1 MTTTIDRAEINRRN
15 SLRST
20 GPKSPEGKQRSK
32 FNAVKHGMSAA
43 TPVLPGEDPD
53 AFRDRLDA
61 WAGALDPGDV
71 VEQFL
76 VERAAAAS
84 WKIERADRFEAAR
97 AAAVVHQAGAEQ
109 HARRREEVDRLGRWL
124 LPHEEGA
131 FDSVL
136 TQMVL
141 DIVAPGIDAAPWRA
155 MLAAGI
161 DRLRPIVD
169 RLESSAEG
177 CAWLLER
184 WAELH
189 EPLRW
194 GFAWNVDQYVR
205 AVRLSGHPP
214 LEMPPEE
221 WGFHMQRRY
230 RVEPQGPLTGGYP
243 ELPKEPTA
251 AHKAEVDAEE
261 CRKLGRQLIKRLPE
275 DEAGVHAALLDLVER
290 TIGRLT
296 ERAAAHAARSEA
308 EAAERME
315 RLGFDAGIEGERLRR
330 YQFGCERS
338 LRGTLDTLLKLRR
351 GGRGQE
357 RSRRWRRGSG
367 PRDSVGAR

>member
-15 SLRST
+15 SIRST
-20 GPKSPEGKQRSK
+20 GPRSPEGKQRSK

-61 WAGALDPGDV
+61 WAGALDPDNV

-97 AAAVVHQAGAEQ
+97 PPPWSTKPGPTQ

-124 LPHEEGA
+124 LPRDEGA

-194 GFAWNVDQYVR
+194 GFAWNDRPVR
-205 AVRLSGHPP
+205 PGRPAVGTSAAGDDRPRTGNSTCRGGIAARPGVPADRWLSGAPHGAVRG
-214 LEMPPEE
+214 
-221 WGFHMQRRY
+221 
-230 RVEPQGPLTGGYP
+230 
-243 ELPKEPTA
+243 
-251 AHKAEVDAEE
+251 
-261 CRKLGRQLIKRLPE
+261 
-275 DEAGVHAALLDLVER
+275 
-290 TIGRLT
+290 
-296 ERAAAHAARSEA
+296 AARRRSTPRN
-308 EAAERME
+308 AASW
-315 RLGFDAGIEGERLRR
+315 AGSWSSACRR
-330 YQFGCERS
+330 TKRGCRRRCWIWSSGRS
-338 LRGTLDTLLKLRR
+338 
-351 GGRGQE
+351 GG
-357 RSRRWRRGSG
+357 
-367 PRDSVGAR
+367 

>member
-15 SLRST
+15 SLKST
-20 GPKSPEGKQRSK
+20 GPKSPEGKRRSK

-61 WAGALDPGDV
+61 WAGALDPDDV

-76 VERAAAAS
+76 VERAAAAVV
-84 WKIERADRFEAAR
+84 EDRAGRPLR
-97 AAAVVHQAGAEQ
+97 GRPRRRRGPQAGAEQ

-124 LPHEEGA
+124 LPNDERP

-141 DIVAPGIDAAPWRA
+141 DIVAPGIDAEPWRA
-155 MLAAGI
+155 MIAAGI

-169 RLESSAEG
+169 RLESTAEG

-194 GFAWNVDQYVR
+194 GFAWNIDQYVR
-205 AVRLSGHPP
+205 AVRLSGHRP
-214 LEMPPEE
+214 LEMPAEE

-230 RVEPQGPLTGGYP
+230 RGEPQGPL
-243 ELPKEPTA
+243 
-251 AHKAEVDAEE
+251 
-261 CRKLGRQLIKRLPE
+261 
-275 DEAGVHAALLDLVER
+275 
-290 TIGRLT
+290 
-296 ERAAAHAARSEA
+296 
-308 EAAERME
+308 
-315 RLGFDAGIEGERLRR
+315 
-330 YQFGCERS
+330 
-338 LRGTLDTLLKLRR
+338 
-351 GGRGQE
+351 
-357 RSRRWRRGSG
+357 RRWLSGAPQGADRG
-367 PRDSVGAR
+367 A